1 MLIYDNIEKIEKL
14 EAVIVE
20 NLRQADSCDLSRES
34 LMAHWVAYRTDM
46 PSALG
51 ALRDLKEI
59 IAREEAG
66 ESLDGECA
74 GAI

>member
-34 LMAHWVAYRTDM
+34 LMAH
-46 PSALG
+46 G